1 MESVLEVWAG
11 RPLPASFHMFVAE
24 TMEIIEKN
32 KIKNKLGCLVAVAD
46 VLASQAPPLL
56 AMLMR
61 DKALIHDT
69 AAILARASKGLM
81 KINVRTWGCL
91 GR

>member
-11 RPLPASFHMFVAE
+11 RPMPSSFPMFIAE
-24 TMEIIEKN
+24 TMEIIETK
-32 KIKNKLGCLVAVAD
+32 KIKNKLGCLVAVAE
-46 VLASQAPPLL
+46 VLAHQVPPLL

-61 DKALIHDT
+61 DKVLIHDV
-69 AAILARASKGLM
+69 AAVLAKASKGHM

-91 GR
+91 SR